1 MKNELLGGPFRFSGP
16 RVAILTGFYRICK
29 VPLCT
34 ANVLVRA
41 SLDPKCRKFSDVER
55 RLRSL
60 KVTYAPTRLVL
71 RAFLPEK
78 ERIPQRTEFAESLD
92 SLRQRVTKY
101 GMTGIPEAV

>member
-41 SLDPKCRKFSDVER
+41 SLDPNCRKFSDVER

-60 KVTYAPTRLVL
+60 KVTYALTRPVL
-71 RAFLPEK
+71 RAVLPEK
-78 ERIPQRTEFAESLD
+78 E
-92 SLRQRVTKY
+92 
-101 GMTGIPEAV
+101 GIPRRTGVRRVVGLTETTRIEVWNDRHS